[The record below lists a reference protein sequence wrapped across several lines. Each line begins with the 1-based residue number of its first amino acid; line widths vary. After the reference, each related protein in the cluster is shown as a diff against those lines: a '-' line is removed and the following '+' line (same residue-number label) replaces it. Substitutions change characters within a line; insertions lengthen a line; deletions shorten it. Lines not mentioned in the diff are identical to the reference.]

1 MGVAIRAG
9 QSANDWRSPTSLRR
23 GEAEK
28 GGEETGKGGGGA
40 LHSRGTKT
48 RHPERASQLPLRV
61 GGRGARERG
70 ALHPRGGG
78 ARKGVR
84 ENERARSPVPSC
96 PPTAPSGLAPW
107 VLAPVSC
114 PQAAPSEDDD
124 SGFECA
130 SEAWFRSEGLCAGRY
145 RRRFLLAHCF
155 LLLLPASPP
164 APAPASAS
172 PDLHRA
178 FSLEIEK
185 REMAAALLS
194 RGSFRIRTLVSRN
207 LYLFFLFSFFSF
219 SFFLLPKRRN
229 SHSQLR

>member
-1 MGVAIRAG
+1 MGVAIRTG

-70 ALHPRGGG
+70 ALRPRGGG

-96 PPTAPSGLAPW
+96 PPTAPSGLAPR
-107 VLAPVSC
+107 VLALLSC

-130 SEAWFRSEGLCAGRY
+130 SEAWFRSEGSAPAATVDGSC
-145 RRRFLLAHCF
+145 LLTAFCSCF
-155 LLLLPASPP
+155 PLLLLLLLLLP
-164 APAPASAS
+164 
-172 PDLHRA
+172 RTYT
-178 FSLEIEK
+178 E
-185 REMAAALLS
+185 LL
-194 RGSFRIRTLVSRN
+194 V
-207 LYLFFLFSFFSF
+207 
-219 SFFLLPKRRN
+219 
-229 SHSQLR
+229 